1 MSVISFIKLII
12 IGAGMFYYYRLMDE
26 NNGYYISIPIIGAFA
41 VLLGFS
47 LTLDAVAGGIFLT
60 MLSIFLYFVFTF
72 MAQIDTVV
80 SLSYLTINLL
90 ADAGSRFEFF
100 GPGIPII
107 VLIVSSA
114 ILWVMAY
121 IDVDFVIAILK
132 WIFFSTVLGIIW
144 GMAREK
150 FLLYLLTNFG
160 DLPIL

>member
-26 NNGYYISIPIIGAFA
+26 NNGYYISLPVIGAFI
-41 VLLGFS
+41 VLLCMI
-47 LTLDAVAGGIFLT
+47 LTLDAVGGIIFLF
-60 MLSIFLYFVFTF
+60 MLQIFLYFVFTF

-114 ILWVMAY
+114 SFCVLRY

-132 WIFFSTVLGIIW
+132 WMFFSVVLGIIW

-150 FLLYLLTNFG
+150 FLLYLLANFG
-160 DLPIL
+160 NLPI

>member
-1 MSVISFIKLII
+1 
-12 IGAGMFYYYRLMDE
+12 
-26 NNGYYISIPIIGAFA
+26 
-41 VLLGFS
+41 
-47 LTLDAVAGGIFLT
+47 
-60 MLSIFLYFVFTF
+60 

-114 ILWVMAY
+114 SFWVLRY

-132 WIFFSTVLGIIW
+132 WMFFSVVLGIIW

-150 FLLYLLTNFG
+150 FLLYLLANFG
-160 DLPIL
+160 NLPI

>member
-1 MSVISFIKLII
+1 MSIISLIKLIA
-12 IGAGMFYYYRLMDE
+12 IGAGMFFYYRIMDE

-47 LTLDAVAGGIFLT
+47 LTLDAVGAVIFIF
-60 MLSIFLYFVFTF
+60 MLQIFLYFVFTF

-80 SLSYLTINLL
+80 SISYIVINIIARSG
-90 ADAGSRFEFF
+90 ADIGFF
-100 GPGIPII
+100 GPGIPIM
-107 VLIVSSA
+107 VMIVSSGA
-114 ILWVMAY
+114 LWVLSF

-132 WIFFSTVLGIIW
+132 WIFFSIVLGLIW

-160 DLPIL
+160 NLPI